1 LIRPTAAPHVNR
13 QGFKAPGIGGG
24 ATHAGPP
31 GTLTVP
37 CIPLVHLL
45 TRPACAG
52 ANVFVFNLPL
62 NVDES
67 ALVQM
72 FSRFGQIVSTRVCK
86 DITTRQSK
94 VIACI

>member
-1 LIRPTAAPHVNR
+1 M
-13 QGFKAPGIGGG
+13 PGIGGG

-31 GTLTVP
+31 GTLTVSHV
-37 CIPLVHLL
+37 CLL
-45 TRPACAG
+45 QTRSCVPCAG

-62 NVDES
+62 NVDEA

-94 VIACI
+94 VIALTCVAFELRIVF